1 MDSNL
6 QARISQSTEQ
16 LEKLLAAPSTN
27 YAEWRPEDF
36 PKLKEL
42 AGVYHFFDKSS
53 GQVES
58 LYVGKGG
65 FGKGDSWSLH
75 SRLKQHFQPSQ
86 QYALLGKASKALGIS
101 PDEAKA
107 QFNASGLQVQWL
119 ALGSRESMDDTN
131 LASKLLSLECFAIAI
146 LRPRYTDA

>member
-6 QARISQSTEQ
+6 QARIYQSTEQ
-16 LEKLLAAPSTN
+16 LENLLAAPSTN

-36 PKLKEL
+36 PKLKEC

-65 FGKGDSWSLH
+65 FGKSDSWSLH

-86 QYALLGKASKALGIS
+86 KHALLGKASKALGIS

-107 QFNASGLQVQWL
+107 QFNESGLQVQWL
-119 ALGSRESMDDTN
+119 ALGNRETKDDN